1 MDYGNQQQGDTPH
14 YQFEQT
20 APPRNSMATA
30 ASVLGLATIV
40 TTVLCTVY
48 IPFIT
53 GSLAILFAL
62 LSKGNCRQMNSPA
75 KTGVTTAIIG
85 LVMNVVLIV
94 SVIVLYL
101 TNPVIREQSNKLF
114 EQRYGMTIDELWEE
128 FRYNEHE
135 K

>member
-1 MDYGNQQQGDTPH
+1 MDYGNQHQGDAPMR

-20 APPRNSMATA
+20 APPRNGMATA

-40 TTVLCTVY
+40 TTILCTVY

-62 LSKGNCRQMNSPA
+62 LSKGNSDRMNPTA
-75 KTGVTTAIIG
+75 TTGVTSAVVG
-85 LVMNVVLIV
+85 LIMNVILIITV
-94 SVIVLYL
+94 VTLYL
-101 TNPVIREQSNKLF
+101 TNPTIREQSNKLF
-114 EQRYGMTIDELWEE
+114 EQRYGMTIEEWWEE
-128 FRYNEHE
+128 LQP